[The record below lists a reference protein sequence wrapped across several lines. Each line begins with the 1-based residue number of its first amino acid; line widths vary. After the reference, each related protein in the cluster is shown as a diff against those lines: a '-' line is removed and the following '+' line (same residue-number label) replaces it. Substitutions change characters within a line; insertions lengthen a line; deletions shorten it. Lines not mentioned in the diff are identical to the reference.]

1 MVTHIVMWKLKDGET
16 KEGAGQEMK
25 KRLEGLAGQVP
36 GMLDAQVHIG
46 FSGYDLALVSHHGS
60 RADLEVYQSHPAH
73 MKVKEYVHAVIAER
87 ASCDFED

>member
-25 KRLEGLAGQVP
+25 KRLEGLVGQVP
-36 GMLDAQVHIG
+36 GMLDARVHIG

-60 RADLEVYQSHPAH
+60 RADLEVYRCPPAH
-73 MKVKEYVHAVIAER
+73 MKVKGGVHAVITER
-87 ASCDFED
+87 AAGDFEE